1 MTDASSGSD
10 DGDEERTAADGGE
23 AVAAER
29 SPLTELTPEVAEHRD
44 PDHDVAPVFVNRWSP
59 RAMTGES
66 VAEADLL
73 ALFEAA
79 RWAPSSRNNQH
90 WRFVY
95 AERDDEAWESYLD
108 LLAEGNR
115 TWAVDAGALLV
126 VVSKTTFDYNGEPAG
141 THSFD
146 TGAAWQNLALE
157 ATRRGLA
164 THPIGGFDHEGAAE
178 LVDLPDEFE
187 VEAMVAVGHRGDPET
202 LPEDLREREV
212 PKGRKPVEEIT
223 FEGRFDDD
231 GD

>member
-10 DGDEERTAADGGE
+10 GGDGERTVADGGE
-23 AVAAER
+23 AAAAER
-29 SPLTELTPEVAEHRD
+29 SPLTELTPEVAENRD

-95 AERDDEAWESYLD
+95 AERDDEEWGAFLD
-108 LLAEGNR
+108 LLAAGNR
-115 TWAVDAGALLV
+115 TWAADAGALLV
-126 VVSKTTFDYNGEPAG
+126 VVSKTAFDYNGEPAG
-141 THSFD
+141 SHSFD

-164 THPIGGFDHEGAAE
+164 THPIGGFDHEAARE
-178 LVDLPDEFE
+178 RLNVPDEFD
-187 VEAMVAVGHRGDPET
+187 VEAMVAVGHRADPET
-202 LPEDLREREV
+202 LSEDLREREV
-212 PKGRKPVEEIT
+212 PNGRKPIAEIAFEGGFDVEE
-223 FEGRFDDD
+223 
-231 GD
+231 